1 MWGMSLK
8 ALMRSKLKMVNKMAG
23 NVFGDKF
30 TTPTGRVSFPYV
42 FEKAKSLEAGKE
54 GKYEVT
60 LYIPKSEDISGIRKI
75 LEKVAREAFGTKFTT
90 LEKLK
95 HPPIKDGDDKDPSD
109 PAYGHWIIR
118 AKSAKRPLV
127 VDASRTVIE
136 SKDDLYGGCYGRIN
150 VTPASYA
157 IPTGWGVTLY
167 LNAVQKVKDGER
179 FGGSGVR
186 AEEAFEALSIEEP
199 VSLDENF

>member
-1 MWGMSLK
+1 MSSR
-8 ALMRSKLKMVNKMAG
+8 ASMRSSNRRKKKMSS
-23 NVFGDKF
+23 VFGEKM

-54 GKYEVT
+54 GKYEIT
-60 LYIPKSEDISGIRKI
+60 LYIPKSEDISKLRAN
-75 LEKVAREAFGTKFTT
+75 LEKVAKEAFGAKFQS

-109 PAYGHWIIR
+109 PAYGHWIVR
-118 AKSAKRPLV
+118 AKSAKRPVV
-127 VDASRTVIE
+127 VDGARSPIE
-136 SKDDLYGGCYGRIN
+136 SKDALYGGCFGRIN
-150 VTPASYA
+150 ITPASYA

-179 FGGSGVR
+179 FGGGGVS
-186 AEEAFEALSIEEP
+186 AEEVFEALSVDSNE
-199 VSLDENF
+199 DDNF

>member
-1 MWGMSLK
+1 MSSR
-8 ALMRSKLKMVNKMAG
+8 ASMRSSNRRKKKMSS
-23 NVFGDKF
+23 VFGEKM

-54 GKYEVT
+54 GKYEIT
-60 LYIPKSEDISGIRKI
+60 LYIPKSEDISKLRAN
-75 LEKVAREAFGTKFTT
+75 LEKVAREAFGAKFQS

-109 PAYGHWIIR
+109 PAYGHWIVR
-118 AKSAKRPLV
+118 AKSAKRPVV
-127 VDASRTVIE
+127 VDGARSPIE
-136 SKDDLYGGCYGRIN
+136 SKDALYGGCFGRIN
-150 VTPASYA
+150 ITPASYA

-179 FGGSGVR
+179 FGGGGVS
-186 AEEAFEALSIEEP
+186 AEEVFEALSVDSNE
-199 VSLDENF
+199 DDNF

>member
-1 MWGMSLK
+1 MSSR
-8 ALMRSKLKMVNKMAG
+8 ASMRSNNKRKIKMG
-23 NVFGDKF
+23 SVFGEKM

-42 FEKAKSLEAGKE
+42 FEKAASLEAGKE
-54 GKYEVT
+54 GKYEIT
-60 LYIPKSEDISGIRKI
+60 LYIPKSEDISKLRAN
-75 LEKVAREAFGTKFTT
+75 LEKVAKEAFGAKFQS

-118 AKSAKRPLV
+118 AKSAKRPVV
-127 VDASRTVIE
+127 VDASRSPIE
-136 SKDDLYGGCYGRIN
+136 SKEAIYGGCFGRIN
-150 VTPASYA
+150 ITPASYA

-179 FGGSGVR
+179 FGGGGVS
-186 AEEAFEALSIEEP
+186 AEEVFEALSVDANE
-199 VSLDENF
+199 DDNF

>member
-1 MWGMSLK
+1 
-8 ALMRSKLKMVNKMAG
+8 MAS
-23 NVFGDKF
+23 VFGDKM

-42 FEKAKSLEAGKE
+42 FEKATSLEAGKE
-54 GKYEVT
+54 GKYEIT
-60 LYIPKSEDISGIRKI
+60 LYIPKSEDISALRKN
-75 LEKVAREAFGTKFTT
+75 LEKVCREAFGAKFQS

-118 AKSAKRPLV
+118 AKSSKRPVV
-127 VDASRTVIE
+127 VDASRSPID
-136 SKDDLYGGCYGRIN
+136 SKEAIYGGCFGRIN

-167 LNAVQKVKDGER
+167 LNALQKVKDGDR
-179 FGGSGVR
+179 FGGGGVS
-186 AEEAFEALSIEEP
+186 AEEVFEALAVEEEAP
-199 VSLDENF
+199 F

>member
-1 MWGMSLK
+1 
-8 ALMRSKLKMVNKMAG
+8 MRSKCVSEIDDMAS
-23 NVFGDKF
+23 VFGEKM

-54 GKYEVT
+54 GKYEIT
-60 LYIPKSEDISGIRKI
+60 LYIPKSEDISKLRAN
-75 LEKVAREAFGTKFTT
+75 LEKVAKEAFGAKFQS

-118 AKSAKRPLV
+118 AKSAKRPVV
-127 VDASRTVIE
+127 VDASRSPVE
-136 SKDDLYGGCYGRIN
+136 SKEAIYGGCYGRIN
-150 VTPASYA
+150 ITPASYA

-179 FGGSGVR
+179 FGGGGVS
-186 AEEAFEALSIEEP
+186 AEDVFEALAVEECSS
-199 VSLDENF
+199 VDDNF

>member
-1 MWGMSLK
+1 MSSR
-8 ALMRSKLKMVNKMAG
+8 ASMRSNNKRTMKMG
-23 NVFGDKF
+23 SVFGEKM

-42 FEKAKSLEAGKE
+42 FEKAASLEAGKE
-54 GKYEVT
+54 GKYEIT
-60 LYIPKSEDISGIRKI
+60 LYIPKSEDISKLRAN
-75 LEKVAREAFGTKFTT
+75 LEKVAKEAFGAKFQS

-118 AKSAKRPLV
+118 AKSAKRPVV
-127 VDASRTVIE
+127 VDASRSPIE
-136 SKDDLYGGCYGRIN
+136 SKEAIYGGCFGRIN
-150 VTPASYA
+150 ITPASYA

-179 FGGSGVR
+179 FGGGGVS
-186 AEEAFEALSIEEP
+186 AEEVFEALSVDANE
-199 VSLDENF
+199 DDNF

>member
-1 MWGMSLK
+1 MSSR
-8 ALMRSKLKMVNKMAG
+8 ASMRSSNRRKKKMSS
-23 NVFGDKF
+23 VFGEKM

-54 GKYEVT
+54 GKYEIT
-60 LYIPKSEDISGIRKI
+60 LYIPKSEDISKLRAN
-75 LEKVAREAFGTKFTT
+75 LEKVAKEAFGAKFQS

-109 PAYGHWIIR
+109 PAYGHWIVR
-118 AKSAKRPLV
+118 AKSAKRPVV
-127 VDASRTVIE
+127 VDGSRSPIE
-136 SKDDLYGGCYGRIN
+136 SKDALYGGCFGRIN
-150 VTPASYA
+150 ITPASYA

-179 FGGSGVR
+179 FGGGGVS
-186 AEEAFEALSIEEP
+186 AEEVFEALSVDSNE
-199 VSLDENF
+199 DDNF

>member
-1 MWGMSLK
+1 MSLK
-8 ALMRSKLKMVNKMAG
+8 ATTRFNNERKKKMAS
-23 NVFGDKF
+23 VFGEKM

-42 FEKAKSLEAGKE
+42 FEKAKSLEAGKD
-54 GKYEVT
+54 GKYEIT
-60 LYIPKSEDISGIRKI
+60 LYIPKTEDISAFRAN
-75 LEKVAREAFGTKFTT
+75 LEKVAREAFGTKFVS

-118 AKSAKRPLV
+118 AKSSKRPVV
-127 VDASRTVIE
+127 VDASRSPIE
-136 SKDDLYGGCYGRIN
+136 SKDALYGGCYGRIN
-150 VTPASYA
+150 ITPASYA

-179 FGGSGVR
+179 FGGGGVS
-186 AEEAFEALSIEEP
+186 AEDVFEALAVSEP
-199 VSLDENF
+199 VSIEDNF

>member
-1 MWGMSLK
+1 MSSR
-8 ALMRSKLKMVNKMAG
+8 ASMRSNNKRKMKMG
-23 NVFGDKF
+23 SVFGEKM

-42 FEKAKSLEAGKE
+42 FEKAASLEAGKE
-54 GKYEVT
+54 GKYEIT
-60 LYIPKSEDISGIRKI
+60 LYIPKSEDISKLRAN
-75 LEKVAREAFGTKFTT
+75 LEKVAKEAFGAKFQS

-127 VDASRTVIE
+127 VDGSRSPIE
-136 SKDDLYGGCYGRIN
+136 SKEAIYGGCFGRIN
-150 VTPASYA
+150 ITPASYA

-179 FGGSGVR
+179 FGGGGVS
-186 AEEAFEALSIEEP
+186 AEEVFEALSVDANE
-199 VSLDENF
+199 DDNF

>member
-1 MWGMSLK
+1 MSSR
-8 ALMRSKLKMVNKMAG
+8 ASMRSNKKRKMKMG
-23 NVFGDKF
+23 SVFGEKM

-42 FEKAKSLEAGKE
+42 FEKAASLEAGKE
-54 GKYEVT
+54 GKYEIT
-60 LYIPKSEDISGIRKI
+60 LYIPKSEDISKLRAN
-75 LEKVAREAFGTKFTT
+75 LEKVAKEAFGAKFQS

-118 AKSAKRPLV
+118 AKSAKRPVV
-127 VDASRTVIE
+127 VDASRSPIE
-136 SKDDLYGGCYGRIN
+136 SKEAIYGGCFGRIN
-150 VTPASYA
+150 ITPASYA

-179 FGGSGVR
+179 FGGGGVS
-186 AEEAFEALSIEEP
+186 AEEVFEALSVDANE
-199 VSLDENF
+199 DDNF

>member
-1 MWGMSLK
+1 M
-8 ALMRSKLKMVNKMAG
+8 AAG
-23 NVFGDKF
+23 NVFGEKF
-30 TTPTGRVSFPYV
+30 TTPTGRISFPYV
-42 FEKAKSLEAGKE
+42 FEKAKSLEAGKD

-75 LEKVAREAFGTKFTT
+75 LEKVAREAFGAKFVS

-127 VDASRTVIE
+127 VDASRSVIE
-136 SKDDLYGGCYGRIN
+136 SKDELYGGCYGRIN

-157 IPTGWGVTLY
+157 IPTSWGVTLY

-179 FGGSGVR
+179 FGGGGVS
-186 AEEAFEALSIEEP
+186 AEEAFEALAVSEPMSIE
-199 VSLDENF
+199 DNF

>member
-1 MWGMSLK
+1 MSSR
-8 ALMRSKLKMVNKMAG
+8 ASMRSNNKRKMKMG
-23 NVFGDKF
+23 SVFGDKM

-42 FEKAKSLEAGKE
+42 FEKAASLEAGKE
-54 GKYEVT
+54 GKYEIT
-60 LYIPKSEDISGIRKI
+60 LYIPKSEDISKLRAN
-75 LEKVAREAFGTKFTT
+75 LEKVAKEAFGAKFQS

-127 VDASRTVIE
+127 VDGSRSPIE
-136 SKDDLYGGCYGRIN
+136 SKEAIYGGCFGRIN
-150 VTPASYA
+150 ITPASYA

-179 FGGSGVR
+179 FGGGGVS
-186 AEEAFEALSIEEP
+186 AEEVFEALSVDSNE
-199 VSLDENF
+199 DDNF

>member
-1 MWGMSLK
+1 
-8 ALMRSKLKMVNKMAG
+8 MAS
-23 NVFGDKF
+23 VFGEKM

-54 GKYEVT
+54 GKYEIT
-60 LYIPKSEDISGIRKI
+60 LYIPKTEDISALRKN
-75 LEKVAREAFGTKFTT
+75 LEKVAKEAFGAKFVS
-90 LEKLK
+90 LDKLK

-118 AKSAKRPLV
+118 AKSAKRPVV
-127 VDASRTVIE
+127 VDASRTPVE
-136 SKDDLYGGCYGRIN
+136 SKDALYGGCYGRIN
-150 VTPASYA
+150 ITPASYQ

-179 FGGSGVR
+179 FGGGGVS
-186 AEEAFEALSIEEP
+186 AEEVFEALAVSEP
-199 VSLDENF
+199 VDIEDNF

>member
-1 MWGMSLK
+1 
-8 ALMRSKLKMVNKMAG
+8 MRSKKRREKKMG
-23 NVFGDKF
+23 SVFGEKM

-42 FEKAKSLEAGKE
+42 FEKAASLEAGKE

-60 LYIPKSEDISGIRKI
+60 LYIPKSEDISKLRAN
-75 LEKVAREAFGTKFTT
+75 LEKVAREAFGAKFQS

-127 VDASRTVIE
+127 VDASRSPIE
-136 SKDDLYGGCYGRIN
+136 SKEAIYGGCFGRIN

-179 FGGSGVR
+179 FGGGGVS
-186 AEEAFEALSIEEP
+186 AEEVFEALSVDASE
-199 VSLDENF
+199 DDTF

>member
-1 MWGMSLK
+1 MSSR
-8 ALMRSKLKMVNKMAG
+8 ASMRSNNKRTMKMGSVFVEKM
-23 NVFGDKF
+23 

-42 FEKAKSLEAGKE
+42 FEKAASLEAGKE
-54 GKYEVT
+54 GKYEIT
-60 LYIPKSEDISGIRKI
+60 LYIPKSEDISKLRAN
-75 LEKVAREAFGTKFTT
+75 LEKVAKEAFGAKFQS

-118 AKSAKRPLV
+118 AKSAKRPVV
-127 VDASRTVIE
+127 VDASRSPIE
-136 SKDDLYGGCYGRIN
+136 SKEAIYGGCFGRIN
-150 VTPASYA
+150 ITPASYA

-179 FGGSGVR
+179 FGGGGVS
-186 AEEAFEALSIEEP
+186 AEEVFEALSVDANE
-199 VSLDENF
+199 DDNF

>member
-1 MWGMSLK
+1 MSSR
-8 ALMRSKLKMVNKMAG
+8 ASMRSNKKRKMKMG
-23 NVFGDKF
+23 SVFGEKM

-42 FEKAKSLEAGKE
+42 FEKAASLEAGKE
-54 GKYEVT
+54 GKYEIT
-60 LYIPKSEDISGIRKI
+60 LYIPKSEDISKLRAN
-75 LEKVAREAFGTKFTT
+75 LEKVAREAFGAKFQS

-118 AKSAKRPLV
+118 AKSAKRPVV
-127 VDASRTVIE
+127 VDASRSPIE
-136 SKDDLYGGCYGRIN
+136 SKEAIYGGCFGRIN
-150 VTPASYA
+150 ITPASYA

-179 FGGSGVR
+179 FGGGGVS
-186 AEEAFEALSIEEP
+186 AEEVFEALSVDANE
-199 VSLDENF
+199 DDNF